1 MGLPAESCTQSTDP
15 VTVGTRRGD
24 GFPRQRF
31 RFRPGPVTDEG
42 RTVSATMRAHDV
54 HVVPPEIVDSV
65 FYSATVSDSLAI
77 LVAETVGTTQRI
89 AGGNEGAVRL
99 LGYAVGD
106 LRTLPVEQLLPTL
119 PGGELRLLLRR
130 ERTGRISLPVRTAS
144 GAEIEAVVVATP
156 APSGR

>member
-1 MGLPAESCTQSTDP
+1 MGLPAESCTQSTAP
-15 VTVGTRRGD
+15 VTVGTRCGD
-24 GFPRQRF
+24 GFPHHRNGHPAVCRA
-31 RFRPGPVTDEG
+31 RHGRGG
-42 RTVSATMRAHDV
+42 RTVSATMRAHDN

-89 AGGNEGAVRL
+89 AWGNEGAVRL

-144 GAEIEAVVVATP
+144 GAE
-156 APSGR
+156 